1 MRRYFL
7 VSEDRKYIA
16 EIDLMKNATYIV
28 LDGQLKEVPQPD
40 MGYGK
45 QIISWQGGKPCHGK
59 LEVDF
64 KFK

>member
-1 MRRYFL
+1 M
-7 VSEDRKYIA
+7 SEDRKYIA

-40 MGYGK
+40 AGYGK

>member
-1 MRRYFL
+1 

-28 LDGQLKEVPQPD
+28 LDGQLKEVPQPE

-45 QIISWQGGKPCHGK
+45 QVISWQGGKPCHGK